1 MVIKATTTEA
11 QSMRLGVIHES
22 KFLMLSGY
30 ASGKKL
36 R

>member
-22 KFLMLSGY
+22 KFFMGSGY
-30 ASGKKL
+30 AA
-36 R
+36 